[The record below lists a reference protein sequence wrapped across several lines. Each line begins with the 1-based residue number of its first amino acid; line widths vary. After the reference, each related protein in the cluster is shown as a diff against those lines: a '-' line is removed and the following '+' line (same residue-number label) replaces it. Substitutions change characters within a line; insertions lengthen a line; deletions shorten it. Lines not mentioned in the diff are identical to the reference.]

1 MQKSAWYF
9 LILKSFICL
18 LYRSDNVKHIFKT
31 LVGRGDDNSSDFT
44 LVAKKLNDNPESL
57 INLVPIA
64 LIDDQELDVA
74 GALNQLAPDEV
85 VLESEEPKRLF
96 WDSSPV
102 NKMSL
107 LSNLQEDLLFQ
118 SFTGMV

>member
-1 MQKSAWYF
+1 M
-9 LILKSFICL
+9 
-18 LYRSDNVKHIFKT
+18 
-31 LVGRGDDNSSDFT
+31 
-44 LVAKKLNDNPESL
+44 AKKLNDNPESL

-64 LIDDQELDVA
+64 LMDDQELDVA

-96 WDSSPV
+96 WGSSPV

>member
-1 MQKSAWYF
+1 M
-9 LILKSFICL
+9 ICL
-18 LYRSDNVKHIFKT
+18 LCRSDNVMNIFKT
-31 LVGRGDDNSSDFT
+31 LVGLGDDNSSDFT

-64 LIDDQELDVA
+64 LIDDQGLDVA

-85 VLESEEPKRLF
+85 VLKSEEPKRLF
-96 WDSSPV
+96 WGSSPV